1 MAHLTR
7 FLLQDHAR
15 INRAFDGYMRSPTSL
30 DLALV
35 ACAEFEVHS
44 AIEEE
49 LLYPVLRDEVDG
61 READAAEDE
70 HAEAKRLIAEVQ
82 DLEPGDEEL
91 PSLME
96 DLMEAVAAHVDHEE
110 AVIIPEVQK
119 ALGTRV
125 WDLGREAF
133 SMRQELLGQG
143 ERPAAQA
150 HVKALPNTG
159 WSPGKVSNAGW

>member
-30 DLALV
+30 DQALV

-49 LLYPVLRDEVDG
+49 LVYPVLREEVDA

-70 HAEAKRLIAEVQ
+70 HAEAKQLIAEIQ
-82 DLEPGDEEL
+82 NLEPGDEEL
-91 PSLME
+91 PDLMQ
-96 DLMEAVAAHVDHEE
+96 DLMEAVAAHIDHEE
-110 AVIIPEVQK
+110 TEIIPQVQT

-133 SMRQELLGQG
+133 GMRQELLGQG
-143 ERPAAQA
+143 ERPA
-150 HVKALPNTG
+150 HSPKALPNTG
-159 WSPGKVSNAGW
+159 WSKGLVSNAGW